1 MAEEKSENE
10 VRLVIGDQQREMA
23 GWNNVRITRGIE
35 RLPSDFSLTLTEKYP
50 GVTDVVVNAGDPFQL
65 FLGADVVMTGY
76 VDTISDGYD
85 AQNHTVAASG
95 RSKCSDLVDCAA
107 EWPGMQIVNSDLAQI
122 ATQLTVPY
130 KGLGV
135 QCDLTDLPKVQQLNI
150 LLGETPWSIIERV
163 SRYSAALAYDNA
175 TGDLVLARVGTTE
188 AAGGFEEGINVESA
202 RKVFSMLD
210 RFSEYMAVQQALDML
225 SDLSGGSLNV
235 ITKVTDGG
243 VARRRQ
249 RVIIAENLSAS
260 GLAITEQRAVWEM
273 NRRIARGI
281 AVQLTTDSWRDAAG
295 NLWEPNTLARVHLPE
310 LKVTESMMLIGEVTY
325 RLDDDGEHADLL
337 LMPPDAFAPQPF
349 LLQPQFADV
358 TATDVRGIQ

>member
-1 MAEEKSENE
+1 MADEKSAND

-50 GVTDVVVNAGDPFQL
+50 GETDVVVNAGDPFQL

-85 AQNHTVAASG
+85 AQMHTVAAAG

-122 ATQLTVPY
+122 ATQLVVPY
-130 KGLGV
+130 KGLAV

-163 SRYSAALAYDNA
+163 SRFSAALAYDNA
-175 TGDLVLARVGTTE
+175 AGDLVLARVGTVE

-202 RKVFSMLD
+202 RTVFSMLD

-235 ITKVTDGG
+235 ITKVADGG
-243 VARRRQ
+243 VSRRRQ
-249 RVIIAENLSAS
+249 RVIIAENLSS
-260 GLAITEQRAVWEM
+260 IGLAITEQRAVWEM
-273 NRRIARGI
+273 NRRIARGV
-281 AVQLTTDSWRDAAG
+281 AVHLTTDSWRDAAG
-295 NLWEPNTLARVHLPE
+295 NLWEPNTLARVHLPG
-310 LKVTESMMLIGEVTY
+310 LKVTESMLLIGEVTY

-337 LMPPDAFAPQPF
+337 LMPPDAFTPQPF

-358 TATDVRGIQ
+358 TATDVRGIR

>member
-1 MAEEKSENE
+1 MAEENSANE

-50 GVTDVVVNAGDPFQL
+50 GVTDVVVNAGDPFHL

-85 AQNHTVAASG
+85 AQNHTVAAAG
-95 RSKCSDLVDCAA
+95 RSKCADLVDCAA

-122 ATQLTVPY
+122 ATQLATPY

-135 QCDLTDLPKVQQLNI
+135 QCDLTGMPTVQQLNI

-175 TGDLVLARVGTTE
+175 AGDLVLARVGTSE
-188 AAGGFEEGINVESA
+188 AAGGFEEGVNVESA
-202 RKVFSMLD
+202 GTVFSMLD

-225 SDLSGGSLNV
+225 SDLPGGSLNV

-273 NRRIARGI
+273 NRRIARGA
-281 AVQLTTDSWRDAAG
+281 AVRVTTDSWRDAAG
-295 NLWEPNTLARVHLPE
+295 KLWEPNTLVPVHLPT
-310 LKVTESMMLIGEVTY
+310 LKVWRENLLVGEVTY
-325 RLDDDGEHADLL
+325 RLDDEGEHADVL

-358 TATDVRGIQ
+358 LGTDVRGIQ